1 MGILFLYVLFD
12 LKKLISFDNDN
23 LKRYCVNLEFLF
35 YFIFK
40 YDNFLDLD
48 ASDLLSKL
56 KVYKDSTKRKKEK
69 R

>member
-1 MGILFLYVLFD
+1 MSILFLYVLFD
-12 LKKLISFDNDN
+12 LKKLISFDHEN

-48 ASDLLSKL
+48 ASDLFSKL